1 MNTQPCKNAVN
12 LVLTHADEVCVNE
25 NKPCGL
31 ILKKKVGPEINHS
44 CHRERPLS
52 QREPSPRLGAE
63 LLRLLLTRNA
73 EGS

>member
-12 LVLTHADEVCVNE
+12 LVLTHADEGCVNE
-25 NKPCGL
+25 NKPCR
-31 ILKKKVGPEINHS
+31 LKKKIGPEINHS